1 MMFPLLMMTEHHGVK
16 YAKKNADSNLE
27 STVTDFGNRKIS
39 AQNFSKI
46 VALPKTALISCGN
59 PRKVNVKL
67 VESNGKKCIMLTPVP
82 KTPEE
87 EIEDKM
93 LGANTL

>member
-1 MMFPLLMMTEHHGVK
+1 VP
-16 YAKKNADSNLE
+16 KKQNSSLKQISDSKSSIADY
-27 STVTDFGNRKIS
+27 GIRKIS
-39 AQNFSKI
+39 SQNFSKI
-46 VALPKTALISCGN
+46 IALPKTALINCGN

-67 VESNGKKCIMLTPVP
+67 VEINGKKCIMLTPVP
-82 KTPEE
+82 KTSEE